1 VSTVKFNI
9 FNGNQWVSYDDEESF
24 SAKKEYLSSRC
35 LSGAMIWA
43 IDEDDSNYDALSGLL
58 GAEATTI

>member
-35 LSGAMIWA
+35 LSGA